1 MQMRVE
7 NYTHFVGRY
16 LWMVSLLRGC
26 CAWRGGRPGRHG
38 HVAGREVGAAGRA
51 VAQPRRAGSARP
63 AAVVVV
69 VLPLEDLARGQVVH
83 GEAVEPVKEETGV
96 IFKHRRCD
104 ASSFQ
109 AG

>member
-1 MQMRVE
+1 
-7 NYTHFVGRY
+7 
-16 LWMVSLLRGC
+16 MVSLLRGG

-63 AAVVVV
+63 AAVVV